1 MNFEKFDDAPLE
13 TGQSL
18 FLNKTLEVKAVFKPN
33 RRKKSWLQKI
43 WRLFPH
49 VIVMFI
55 GGDLQIFGI
64 RKSLIHPTI
73 Q

>member
-43 WRLFPH
+43 CRLFPRSH
-49 VIVMFI
+49 LIRHPLKYPLRIVSAP
-55 GGDLQIFGI
+55 L
-64 RKSLIHPTI
+64 RE
-73 Q
+73 

>member
-33 RRKKSWLQKI
+33 LRKK
-43 WRLFPH
+43 
-49 VIVMFI
+49 IVVAKN
-55 GGDLQIFGI
+55 LQIIPPCDCYVYRGGGESANF
-64 RKSLIHPTI
+64 
-73 Q
+73 